1 MTENAFAALQ
11 KLQLLS
17 TLSYYFLNYLNNVY
31 NAIKPKN
38 TSSDCSFGST
48 RSPKTKYIQ
57 STTDRQRKAANLK
70 V

>member
-31 NAIKPKN
+31 NAI
-38 TSSDCSFGST
+38 
-48 RSPKTKYIQ
+48 
-57 STTDRQRKAANLK
+57 
-70 V
+70 